1 MEYRVMTALF
11 SKISLGALVATG
23 MIMAP
28 LSTAFAED
36 DRGSKAEVESTTASE
51 KDFVQK
57 VGNEIVKIL
66 ADRNSNIDERR
77 ERFRKVLRENFDIK
91 SIGKFVLGRYWR
103 TISDDQKSQFLK
115 LFEDALVENYSSQFD
130 NYHNESLEVKGSRDS
145 KAGGTIVQ
153 SQVIRPQG
161 GNPLNVD
168 WKVFSVKDGSYKIL
182 DIVVDGV
189 SLSNTQRS
197 TYAATIQNNNGS
209 IDALLSSM
217 QDKNFI
223 KNMNASPQNS

>member
-1 MEYRVMTALF
+1 MTEMFSRVSLICLVALGGIASTAL
-11 SKISLGALVATG
+11 S
-23 MIMAP
+23 P
-28 LSTAFAED
+28 AFAEAD
-36 DRGSKAEVESTTASE
+36 DKSSSDSQSGVTDY

-66 ADRNSNIDERR
+66 ADRNTTLDERR
-77 ERFRKVLRENFDIK
+77 DRFRTVLENNFDIK

-103 TISDDQKSQFLK
+103 TISEEQKSQFLK

-130 NYHNESLEVKGSRDS
+130 NYNNESLEVKGSRDS
-145 KAGGTIVQ
+145 KAGGMIVQ

-168 WKVFSVKDGSYKIL
+168 WKVFSMKAGSYKIL

-209 IDALLSSM
+209 IDALLKSM

-223 KNMNASPQNS
+223 KNMKAASSKNS